1 MKTIVAGIRRL
12 LPHLRISATGGGGCE
27 SSILGPKSNGRISG
41 SLVSFAWWITGK
53 GGKTSYPLTI
63 IRFSCQGFFLIK
75 SLGLTKQSCNYI
87 LQFLGVRRL
96 SRVLVDCRIE
106 WCGCWEYSLLTIV
119 MDRYDGQSNIIATNI
134 GKIWQPVSDSGL
146 TLQVYN
152 LPWRWE
158 LLTTLNPEPINRPIF

>member
-1 MKTIVAGIRRL
+1 MLDASPSSNSGNWRVGVNPL
-12 LPHLRISATGGGGCE
+12 SSARNPMEEYRTH
-27 SSILGPKSNGRISG
+27 
-41 SLVSFAWWITGK
+41 LVSFAWWITGK

-87 LQFLGVRRL
+87 LQFLWVRRL
-96 SRVLVDCRIE
+96 SRVLADWRIE
-106 WCGCWEYSLLTIV
+106 WCGCWEYSLLIIV

-134 GKIWQPVSDSGL
+134 GKIWQPVSGSELGL
-146 TLQVYN
+146 QIYH

-158 LLTTLNPEPINRPIF
+158 LLTTFEPWTHK